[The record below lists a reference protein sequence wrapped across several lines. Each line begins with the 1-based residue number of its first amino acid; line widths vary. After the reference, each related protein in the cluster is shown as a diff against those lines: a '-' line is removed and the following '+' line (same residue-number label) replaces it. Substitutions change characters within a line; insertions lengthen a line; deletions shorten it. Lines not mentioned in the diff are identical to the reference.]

1 MGISRNEKRRQGRLI
16 LMFRCPTCKEE
27 LNIEHKSYKC
37 SNNHTYDISKEGYV
51 NLHLNHKQGGDDEGM
66 VKARSSFLEQDFYHP
81 LREFILDLCSAFPHD
96 TMVDAG
102 CGEGYYTNYLQASL
116 NNEIYAF
123 DLSKVALQKASKANK
138 KVHYALSSIFD
149 LPLVSSS
156 TNLILSMFAPIALE
170 ENHRILKEDGLLL
183 VVCPGSNHLKELKEV
198 VYNEVRLNEV
208 VLLKSENFQVIDEF
222 KLEYVIDLKD
232 NTTIKNLFLMTP
244 YTYKTSK
251 EDYKKLDS
259 INELRITCEFSIQ
272 IYSKI
277 T

>member
-1 MGISRNEKRRQGRLI
+1 
-16 LMFRCPTCKEE
+16 MFRCPTCKEE
-27 LNIEHKSYKC
+27 LTIIDKSYKC
-37 SNNHTYDISKEGYV
+37 KNNHNFDSSKEGYV

-96 TMVDAG
+96 TMIDAG
-102 CGEGYYTNYLQASL
+102 CGEGYYTNYLQSNL
-116 NNEIYAF
+116 ENEIYAF

-149 LPLVSSS
+149 LPLASSS
-156 TNLILSMFAPIALE
+156 TDLILSMFAPIALE
-170 ENHRILKEDGLLL
+170 ENYRLLKEDGLLL
-183 VVCPGSNHLKELKEV
+183 VVSPGTNHLKELKESI
-198 VYNEVRLNEV
+198 YEEVRLNEV

-222 KLEYVIDLKD
+222 KLEYIIDVKD
-232 NTTIKNLFLMTP
+232 NKTIKDLFLMTP
-244 YTYKTSK
+244 YTYKTSIEDK
-251 EDYKKLDS
+251 EKLNT
-259 INELRITCEFSIQ
+259 ITELRITCEFSIQ